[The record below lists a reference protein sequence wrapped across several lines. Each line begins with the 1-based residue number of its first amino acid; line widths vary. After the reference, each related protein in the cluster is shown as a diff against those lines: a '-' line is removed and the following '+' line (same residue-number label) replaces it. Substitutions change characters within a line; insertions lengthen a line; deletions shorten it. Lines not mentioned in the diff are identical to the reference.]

1 MATVESISELK
12 QLIIGIDGKV
22 GILSNKLDNIED
34 RFTRIVTEIKSEVD
48 EVKTDVINTKL
59 EVQKLREDHLEL
71 EKGVGHIELEINRVA
86 DKKLNIF
93 RTSLE
98 KKISILH
105 EQQVLLEK
113 HERKYNALVYGVPES
128 DNEDI
133 HAVLNTFFIQDLK
146 IDKEKAESF
155 PIANAHRIPSRQT
168 SDQIRRPAPI
178 IVRFI
183 HHGDKQYAL
192 SKGYNLSNKHMR
204 IVDDLPPVMKE
215 SRHELAKLAYK
226 IRNEEH
232 LQTRIK
238 VVGTRILLQTRT
250 NSKDNWFLRREALCC
265 LPYK

>member
-1 MATVESISELK
+1 MATVESICELK

-48 EVKTDVINTKL
+48 EVKTDVTNTKL

-71 EKGVGHIELEINRVA
+71 EKGVGHIELEINR
-86 DKKLNIF
+86 
-93 RTSLE
+93 
-98 KKISILH
+98 
-105 EQQVLLEK
+105 
-113 HERKYNALVYGVPES
+113 
-128 DNEDI
+128 
-133 HAVLNTFFIQDLK
+133 DLK

>member
-1 MATVESISELK
+1 MATIESISELK

-48 EVKTDVINTKL
+48 EVKTDVIHTKL
-59 EVQKLREDHLEL
+59 EVQKLRTDHLEL
-71 EKGVGHIELEINRVA
+71 EKGVGHIELEINRN
-86 DKKLNIF
+86 KS
-93 RTSLE
+93 R

>member
-48 EVKTDVINTKL
+48 EVKTDVTNTKL

-71 EKGVGHIELEINRVA
+71 EKGVGHIELEINR
-86 DKKLNIF
+86 
-93 RTSLE
+93 
-98 KKISILH
+98 
-105 EQQVLLEK
+105 VLLEK

-168 SDQIRRPAPI
+168 SDQIRRPAHI